1 MADITKCEDNLCPS
15 KETCYRYTAPASE
28 HWQSY
33 GKFNREEDEDN
44 CDMYWDNKPNDKI
57 DDKEFIELVKKL
69 KVIKLK
75 L

>member
-1 MADITKCEDNLCPS
+1 MADISKCEDTLCPS

-33 GKFNREEDEDN
+33 GLFNREEDAIN
-44 CDMYWDNKPNDKI
+44 CDMYWDNKANDKI
-57 DDKEFIELVKKL
+57 DDKEFIELVQKL
-69 KVIKLK
+69 KVINLK

>member
-33 GKFNREEDEDN
+33 GIFNREEDEDN
-44 CDMYWDNKPNDKI
+44 CDMYWDNEPIKKI
-57 DDKEFIELVKKL
+57 DDKEFIELVEQL
-69 KVIKLK
+69 KVINLK